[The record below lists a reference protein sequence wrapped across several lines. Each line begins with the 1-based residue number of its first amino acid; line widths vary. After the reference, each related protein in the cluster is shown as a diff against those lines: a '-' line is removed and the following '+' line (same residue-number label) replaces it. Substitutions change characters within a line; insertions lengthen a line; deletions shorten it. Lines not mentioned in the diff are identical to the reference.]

1 MFVPLA
7 HVGKWISRFSNLFS
21 NQNSI
26 SKRASVARTA
36 TRWRLDPPPRT
47 LRRSWPARL
56 SGRAA
61 APARAAAPPSPTPLR
76 AEEETHHRCF
86 KSEPSFVCAP
96 SLSWQKESERETGDS
111 PVLRAPP
118 GSLNVGPRLS
128 LSRRSFGLKSNK
140 CGWPCRCVSITAR
153 AFRPIPSA
161 SYAFLYSCVQGRQDA
176 RGAPAARVRKRW
188 VSRGARGARAGSRC
202 WICTS
207 SCFSGSVLL
216 ASDSSVFVPKSYFSA
231 HAPRAR

>member
-1 MFVPLA
+1 MLVNGSLVFQ
-7 HVGKWISRFSNLFS
+7 IFFS